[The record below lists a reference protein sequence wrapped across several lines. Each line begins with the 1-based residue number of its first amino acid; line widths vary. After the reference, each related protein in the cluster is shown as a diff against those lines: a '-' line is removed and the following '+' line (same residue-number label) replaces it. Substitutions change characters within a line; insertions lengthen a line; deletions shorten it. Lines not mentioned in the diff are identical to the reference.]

1 MSNVFS
7 DGWYTGDIEALDVSM
22 HFLKQHARSV
32 LWLNPL
38 MGYPGYEPTTRGMQ
52 AGLPHLD
59 LLVSAHNV
67 ASLRTLVRQLSCVQ
81 HGRQL
86 RGA

>member
-1 MSNVFS
+1 MGGPALTF
-7 DGWYTGDIEALDVSM
+7 EALDESM

-38 MGYPGYEPTTRGMQ
+38 MGNPGYEPTTRGMQ
-52 AGLPHLD
+52 AALPHID

-67 ASLRTLVRQLSCVQ
+67 ASLRTLVRQLSHVQ

-86 RGA
+86 RAA